1 MDKEPDFD
9 EGRFLFH
16 VAAGFAL
23 TCVIVPLD
31 IQRMTPQH
39 LNNPLVYVIEG
50 GITWM
55 SMVVCTVTCD
65 VLLTLMLQFLARLAR
80 RLWIVVR
87 AFFSRLSCDR
97 A

>member
-1 MDKEPDFD
+1 MYQNYKKEPDFD

-16 VAAGFAL
+16 VAVGFAL

-55 SMVVCTVTCD
+55 SMVVCSVTFD
-65 VLLTLMLQFLARLAR
+65 ILLTYTLHFAAQLTRKV
-80 RLWIVVR
+80 WII
-87 AFFSRLSCDR
+87 AKALC
-97 A
+97 